1 MNKKL
6 IKQSVIG
13 LLLGGGAVWVGYSLI
28 SKEVIAK
35 IYAYDNPL
43 IMVPSL
49 IFAVFF
55 AIGIHEFGHLFM
67 GIIQGFKVELFVVGF
82 LGVERRQG
90 KLKLFFNKDAQ
101 YFGGIAATSPNKK
114 YPDIRKRF
122 AWIVAGGPLFSVL
135 FGCLLFVVFSFQN
148 SEFNSFLAFS
158 GFISLLLFLATTL
171 PEKSGSFFTDRKRLQ
186 RLLDKGHDGK
196 VELALLE
203 SINQNFIDGHCKNL
217 QLDNLEIIKKAKE
230 PFIQFWGYYFELQY
244 LRDVGQQGTN
254 AELMSKL
261 KSYEEYF
268 PKASWKTFGIE

>member
-1 MNKKL
+1 MYKTI
-6 IKQSVIG
+6 IKQGIIG
-13 LLLGGGAVWVGYSLI
+13 LLLGGAAVWVGYSLI
-28 SKEVIAK
+28 TKEVIAK

-55 AIGIHEFGHLFM
+55 AIGLHEFGHLFM
-67 GIIQGFKVELFVVGF
+67 GIVQGFKVELFAVGF
-82 LGVERRQG
+82 LGIERRQG
-90 KLKLFFNKDAQ
+90 RLKLFFNKDMQ
-101 YFGGIAATSPNKK
+101 YFGGIAATSPTKK
-114 YPDIRKRF
+114 HLDIRKKF
-122 AWIVAGGPLFSVL
+122 AWVVAGGPLFSVI
-135 FGCLLFVVFSFQN
+135 FGCLLFVIFSLQN

-186 RLLDKGHDGK
+186 RLLSKGEDGK

-217 QLDNLEIIKKAKE
+217 DVANLEIIKNAKE
-230 PFIQFWGYYFELQY
+230 PFIQFWGYYFELQH
-244 LRDVGQQGTN
+244 LKDSEHQKIDTGLI
-254 AELMSKL
+254 AKL
-261 KSYEEYF
+261 KSYKEHF